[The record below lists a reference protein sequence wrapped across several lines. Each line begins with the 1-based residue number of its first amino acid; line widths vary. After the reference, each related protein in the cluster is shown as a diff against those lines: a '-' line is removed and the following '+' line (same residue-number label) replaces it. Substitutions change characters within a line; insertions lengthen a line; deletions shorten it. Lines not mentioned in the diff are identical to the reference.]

1 VRARVPSAG
10 AGSASTA
17 ERLRIAAG
25 RARRPPG
32 MLLQGCLAWWRRAD
46 SAARLRAPGPSPDP
60 TGGAS
65 PLYRAAAPET
75 LEGPGR
81 GREASVTPPRTPRDF
96 SDGWAARCHVRSIPH
111 KTRTKRALHLMR
123 RGVDSMRGE
132 TLKARRGA
140 CWEPAPWR
148 ALRPSQRRYWRL
160 AGGEC
165 GPMLGVSRRRR
176 GVAVTRRRKAHQPPT
191 GLRLGRPVTGMGWPS
206 GAPTHGQHTL
216 RISRG
221 LA

>member
-1 VRARVPSAG
+1 
-10 AGSASTA
+10 
-17 ERLRIAAG
+17 
-25 RARRPPG
+25 

-123 RGVDSMRGE
+123 RGVDSIARRA
-132 TLKARRGA
+132 LKARRGRVGSPPLGGPSVPVNA
-140 CWEPAPWR
+140 GTG
-148 ALRPSQRRYWRL
+148 ALRGASAARCWACQG
-160 AGGEC
+160 GGEAWRRPV
-165 GPMLGVSRRRR
+165 GGRLTNRRR
-176 GVAVTRRRKAHQPPT
+176 VYA
-191 GLRLGRPVTGMGWPS
+191 S
-206 GAPTHGQHTL
+206 DAP
-216 RISRG
+216 
-221 LA
+221 